1 MRMEYRR
8 LGQSGLRVST
18 LCFGT
23 MALGEPL
30 EGSASQGFGTDEKTS
45 LAILDRALE
54 VGINFLDT
62 ANVYGMGVSET
73 LIGKWFGQ
81 GNERR
86 DQMVLASK
94 FRLRLM
100 PGPNNAGGSRLS
112 LRTSVEDSLRRL
124 KTDRIDLYQVHMQD
138 VDTPVEET
146 LRAMED
152 LVRQGKV
159 LYIGASNYAAYRMV
173 DALWTSRHLGLS
185 RFVSLQAQYSLV
197 VRDAER
203 EYLPLCE
210 HLGVGLLAW
219 APLASGF
226 LSGKYRQGQ
235 EPPEATRLAVESE
248 RRAEFDTPRNW
259 RVLAEVEA
267 VAKELDATPAQVS
280 LAWLLHKKAVTSVV
294 FGARSVSQFDENL
307 KAAALKLDAAQ
318 MKRLDAAGVLDPGTP
333 YAFIRHMQGRW

>member
-23 MALGEPL
+23 MALGETM

-45 LAILDRALE
+45 FAILDRAME
-54 VGINFLDT
+54 VGLNFLDT
-62 ANVYGMGVSET
+62 ANVYGMGLSEST
-73 LIGKWFGQ
+73 LGKWFEQ
-81 GNERR
+81 GNGRR

-94 FRLRLM
+94 FRLRMM
-100 PGPNNAGGSRLS
+100 PGPNSVGASRIN
-112 LRTSVEDSLRRL
+112 LRTAVEDSLRRMN
-124 KTDRIDLYQVHMQD
+124 TDRIDLYQVHVQD
-138 VDTPVEET
+138 AETPVEET

-173 DALWTSRHLGLS
+173 DALWTSRHLGLP
-185 RFVSLQAQYSLV
+185 RFVSLQAQYNLV

-203 EYLPLCE
+203 EYTPLCE
-210 HLGVGLLAW
+210 HFGVGLLAW
-219 APLASGF
+219 APIASGF
-226 LSGKYRQGQ
+226 MSGKYRQGQ
-235 EPPEATRLAVESE
+235 APPEATRLALENE
-248 RRAEFDTPRNW
+248 RMAEFDTPRSW
-259 RVLAEVEA
+259 RILAQVEA

-294 FGARSVSQFDENL
+294 FGARSVSQFEENL

-318 MKRLDAAGVLDPGTP
+318 MKRLDEAGALEPGTP
-333 YAFIRHMQGRW
+333 YAFIRHVQGRW

>member
-8 LGQSGLRVST
+8 LGQSGLKVST

-23 MALGEPL
+23 MALGEPM

-45 LAILDRALE
+45 FAILDRALE
-54 VGINFLDT
+54 AGVNFLDT
-62 ANVYGMGVSET
+62 ANVYGMGLSEST
-73 LIGKWFGQ
+73 LGNWFSQ
-81 GNERR
+81 GNGRR

-94 FRLRLM
+94 FRLPVT
-100 PGPNNAGGSRLS
+100 PGPNNTGASRIN
-112 LRTSVEDSLRRL
+112 LRTSVEDSLRRMN
-124 KTDRIDLYQVHMQD
+124 TDRIDLYQVHVQD
-138 VDTPVEET
+138 AETPVEET
-146 LRAMED
+146 LRALED

-173 DALWTSRHLGLS
+173 DALWTSRHLGLP

-203 EYLPLCE
+203 EYTPLCE
-210 HLGVGLLAW
+210 HFGVGLLAW
-219 APLASGF
+219 APLAAGF

-235 EPPEATRLAVESE
+235 APPEATRLAVENGRLSE
-248 RRAEFDTPRNW
+248 LDTPRNW

-267 VAKELDATPAQVS
+267 VARELNATPAQVS
-280 LAWLLHKKAVTSVV
+280 LVWLLHKKAVTSVV
-294 FGARSVSQFDENL
+294 FGARSVSQFDENV

-318 MKRLDAAGVLDPGTP
+318 LKRLDDAGALVPGTP
-333 YAFIRHMQGRW
+333 YAFIRQVAGRW